1 MAVAE
6 TAPEPAPVLPVGAR
20 WHRVA
25 LQVNPYEYKGAGE
38 PSQSFADEDAYNHAL
53 VEELLAMDISLI
65 GVTDHWRV
73 DKSLELISRARQSG
87 IVALPGFEAVSSE
100 GIHVLVLFDE
110 NADAARVNAA
120 IGVCGAHPD
129 CPSGKT
135 GEPFA
140 SLLQA
145 MHDRGALTVA
155 AHVTGPNG
163 LLEELHGQALA
174 TAWKSPCLSAVAVQP
189 DDPPSALQQDILDN
203 KVAEY
208 KRPHVPAILA
218 AGDVTRPDGLRRPG
232 ATSWVKMSRPALESL
247 KLATR
252 TPDTRVRREEP
263 LGRAHPVVTAIS
275 WEGGF
280 LDGVRLPLSESMTCL
295 VGGRGTGKS
304 TVVES
309 IRYALGVRPI
319 GEAAQRDHRSVVERV
334 LEPGAKVSVHF
345 EASSPAV
352 AEFLVERT
360 VPHLPVLRDSAG
372 TVLASTPLDVLGTID
387 VFGQHELAELAE
399 SMDLVAEVLRRFVG
413 DVADVHDSGTA
424 RALRKNREAILELRH
439 RIVETE
445 AALDEL
451 PRLREE
457 LRRYRESGLDERL
470 ADQAHVQREERV
482 LETADARLR
491 DVATAAEPLHEQS
504 LFDKAF
510 VSAAALS
517 ELPRAQTLTDIGV
530 IIGRLQQR
538 VDSALGDLDQAVDT
552 ARGELGS
559 VRSSWTVEVA
569 ELKNTWDQV
578 LRDLQRGGLEAGR
591 YLETQRAVEQLTPLE
606 QQAQRLRL
614 NLTARHDERRQL
626 LAEHEDTQAAAT
638 HRLREACRRANEALQ
653 GVVRVRPRP
662 SPDRAELLALI
673 GEFVSGQRARIKAT
687 IERDDFSPRS
697 LAAAARSGAEA
708 LAELGITGAQAD
720 SLARAD
726 EELFLRLEEMTVVTA
741 AEASLNLGESGG
753 QDDWRVLA
761 DLSKGQKATAL
772 LLMLLATSTAP
783 LIIDQP
789 EDDLDNRFI
798 VEGVVPRLRELKDA
812 RQLVFTTHNANI
824 PVLGDAELIAVFEA
838 GAGRGTLADDGV
850 GSLDDACVRE
860 QAEQILEG
868 GKDAFAQR
876 RRLYGF

>member
-1 MAVAE
+1 MAVVDLVPNA
-6 TAPEPAPVLPVGAR
+6 APVPPVGAR
-20 WHRVA
+20 WHQVA
-25 LQVNPYEYKGAGE
+25 LQVNPYEYEGAGA
-38 PSQSFADEDAYNHAL
+38 PSQFFDDEKTYNQAL
-53 VEELLAMDISLI
+53 VDELIARGITLI
-65 GVTDHWRV
+65 GVTDHWQV
-73 DKSLELISRARQSG
+73 DKSVGLISRARQSG

-110 NADAARVNAA
+110 DTDAATVNAA
-120 IGVCGAHPD
+120 IGACGAHPG
-129 CPSGKT
+129 CASGRT
-135 GEPFA
+135 GDSF
-140 SLLQA
+140 STLLQTT
-145 MHDRGALTVA
+145 HERGALGVA
-155 AHVTGPNG
+155 AHITGANG
-163 LLEELHGQALA
+163 LLNELSGQALI
-174 TAWKSPCLSAVAVQP
+174 TAWRSKFLTAVAVQP
-189 DDPPSALQQDILDN
+189 DHPTTSIQQRILDN
-203 KVAEY
+203 DLAEY
-208 KRPHVPAILA
+208 KRDHLPAILA
-218 AGDVTRPDGLRRPG
+218 AGDVMRPGGLRRPG
-232 ATSWVKMSRPALESL
+232 ATSWVKMSRPGLESL

-252 TPDTRVRREEP
+252 TPDTRVRRDAP
-263 LGRAHPVVTAIS
+263 VVRAHPAIKAIS

-280 LDGVRLPLSESMTCL
+280 LNGVRLPLSESMTCL

-334 LEPGAKVSVHF
+334 LEPGAKISVHV
-345 EASSPAV
+345 EASSPAA

-360 VPHLPVLRDSAG
+360 VPHPPVLRDSAG

-413 DVADVHDSGTA
+413 DVADVQDSGTA
-424 RALRKNREAILELRH
+424 RALRKNREVIVALRN
-439 RIVETE
+439 RIDETE
-445 AALDEL
+445 SALDEL

-504 LFDKAF
+504 LFDTAF

-517 ELPRAQTLTDIGV
+517 ELPRSQTLTDIGV
-530 IIGRLQQR
+530 MIGRLQQR

-552 ARGELGS
+552 ARGELGH
-559 VRSSWTVEVA
+559 VRSRWTVEVA

-591 YLETQRAVEQLTPLE
+591 YLATQRAVEQLTPLE
-606 QQAQRLRL
+606 QQVQRLRL
-614 NLTARHDERRQL
+614 NLTALYDERRQL

-638 HRLREACRRANEALQ
+638 RRLREACRRANEALQ

-673 GEFVSGQRARIKAT
+673 GKFVSGQRARIKAT

-697 LAAAARSGAEA
+697 LAATARNGAEA
-708 LAELGITGAQAD
+708 LAELGITGVQAD
-720 SLARAD
+720 SLVRAD

-741 AEASLNLGESGG
+741 AEASLNLGEAGG
-753 QDDWRVLA
+753 QDDWRVLT

-772 LLMLLATSTAP
+772 LLMLLATSSAP

-798 VEGVVPRLRELKDA
+798 VEGVVPRLRELKGE

-824 PVLGDAELIAVFEA
+824 PVLGDAELLAVFEA
-838 GAGRGTLADDGV
+838 RAKQGRLADNGV

-860 QAEQILEG
+860 RAEQILEG